1 MKFLDIVRMSAGNL
15 WRRKLRTF
23 LTVLGVMIGTASIVV
38 MMSLGIGLKTAM
50 MEQMTAYGGMTEIE
64 VYRNYGNDDVQLN
77 DSAIESFKNIAGV
90 ESVSPIL
97 SMSGTF
103 TQGKYSAYANIQ
115 GVTQEYLAKIP
126 VGEGRRP
133 SADSGQVEIL
143 MGNTVITDFYVTAT
157 YSYPYY
163 EKGELA
169 AVDLMNKTLFT
180 QFSSTGSY
188 SSDGTYIEQPAKKNI
203 FPVVGIVE
211 GDVEDWNQ
219 YGYSAYV
226 DIDALKA
233 YLKKTYKGNTVIPG
247 QPTDKNG
254 KPLKEIVYSQ
264 IYVSAASADDVDSI
278 LSTIQDMGFSAYS
291 QAEWLKQTEQELL
304 IIQAVLGGIG
314 AVAFLVAAIGIANTM
329 MMSTYERTKEIGVM
343 KVLGCSLPNIR
354 TLFLTEAAF
363 IGVIGGFA
371 GLGISYALSYVCNLV
386 LPAAMGYNDS
396 RLSIIPLWLAGTAII
411 FAALVGMLAG
421 FFPAQRATKLSPLAA
436 IRNE

>member
-1 MKFLDIVRMSAGNL
+1 MRFLDIVRTSAGNL

-50 MEQMTAYGGMTEIE
+50 MEQMSAYGSMTEIQ
-64 VYRNYGNDDVQLN
+64 VYRNYGSDDIQLN
-77 DSAIESFKNIAGV
+77 DTAVESFKSIPNV

-97 SMSGTF
+97 RISGTF
-103 TQGKYSAYANIQ
+103 IQGKYSAYANIQ
-115 GVTQEYLAKIP
+115 GVTQEYLSKIP
-126 VGEGRRP
+126 VGEGRLP

-143 MGNTVITDFYVTAT
+143 MGNTVITDFYVTTT

-169 AVDLMNKTLFT
+169 SVDLMNKTLFT
-180 QFSSTGSY
+180 QFQSTGMTGP
-188 SSDGTYIEQPAKKNI
+188 DGNWIEQPSKKNI
-203 FPVVGIVE
+203 FPVVGMVE
-211 GDVEDWNQ
+211 GDVDDWSQ
-219 YGYSAYV
+219 YSYGAYV
-226 DIDALKA
+226 DIDILKS
-233 YLKKTYKGNTVIPG
+233 YLKKTYKGTVIPG

-254 KPLKEIVYSQ
+254 KPFKEFVYDN
-264 IYVSAASADDVDSI
+264 VTVAVATADDVESVMT
-278 LSTIQDMGFSAYS
+278 TIQDMGFSAYS
-291 QAEWLKQTEQELL
+291 QSEWLKQAEQEML

-314 AVAFLVAAIGIANTM
+314 AIAFLVAAIGIANTM

-354 TLFLTEAAF
+354 TLFLSEAAF
-363 IGVIGGFA
+363 IGVIGGIT
-371 GLGISYALSYVCNLV
+371 GLAISYGLSFACNMV
-386 LPAAMGYNDS
+386 LPAAMGYDNS
-396 RLSIIPLWLAGTAII
+396 KISIIPWWLAVTAIV
-411 FAALVGMLAG
+411 FAAFVGMVAG